1 MWEMIKAGGPIL
13 LFILLIS
20 VVAIFFGIR
29 RLLENGHARSDMS
42 LFEEVG
48 EHIKTKNWK
57 EALGLCDARIEAR
70 KGQLLPY
77 KGVVPKLLSQGL
89 SSRGGGLRAVQKTL
103 AEEFRLTVLPAM
115 RKYLSPM
122 LTVAKLSPMLG
133 LFGTVVGMMMAF
145 QKIAAKVKVNPQE
158 LADNIGLALVT
169 TAGGLL
175 VAIPIIIWHTI
186 LKASTHDLELEI
198 QKGMNS
204 FLDDMASAEARK
216 RS

>member
-1 MWEMIKAGGPIL
+1 M
-13 LFILLIS
+13 
-20 VVAIFFGIR
+20 
-29 RLLENGHARSDMS
+29 
-42 LFEEVG
+42 
-48 EHIKTKNWK
+48 
-57 EALGLCDARIEAR
+57 
-70 KGQLLPY
+70 
-77 KGVVPKLLSQGL
+77 
-89 SSRGGGLRAVQKTL
+89 VQKTM
-103 AEEFRLTVLPAM
+103 AEEFRLSVLPAM

-169 TAGGLL
+169 TAGGLF

>member
-13 LFILLIS
+13 VFILLTS

-29 RLLENGHARSDMS
+29 RLLENGHARTDLS
-42 LFEEVG
+42 LFGDVEER
-48 EHIKTKNWK
+48 IRARNFD
-57 EALGLCDARIEAR
+57 EAAELCEARIKAR
-70 KGQLLPY
+70 QGQLLPY
-77 KGVVPKLLSQGL
+77 KGVVPKLLSQAL
-89 SSRGGGLRAVQKTL
+89 ASRGGGLRTVHKTV
-103 AEEFRLTVLPAM
+103 AEEFRLTVMPSM
-115 RKYLSPM
+115 RKYLNPM

-169 TAGGLL
+169 TAGGLF

-204 FLDDMASAEARK
+204 FLDAMASGEAHK
-216 RS
+216 KS